1 MERDQYHTPAKEHIA
16 NLEQTVYIARHRNHR
31 KQAGRVV
38 GPPNPGHKE
47 HDYERS
53 ASSRRRIV
61 HGQIEGP

>member
-1 MERDQYHTPAKEHIA
+1 MERGRYPTFCKEHIA
-16 NLEQTVYIARHRNHR
+16 NLEQTVYSARHRNHR

-61 HGQIEGP
+61 HGQIESP